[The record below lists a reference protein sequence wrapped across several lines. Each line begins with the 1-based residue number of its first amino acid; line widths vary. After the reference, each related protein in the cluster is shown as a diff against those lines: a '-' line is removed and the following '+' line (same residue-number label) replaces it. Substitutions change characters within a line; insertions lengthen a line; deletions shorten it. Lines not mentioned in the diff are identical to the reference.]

1 MKRFSEI
8 AMMGVCKVPRS
19 RPRTERGSGVTGD
32 PRPTRGPLL
41 RDVAARAGVA
51 TGTVSNVL
59 HNPDKVAPDTLAR
72 VQAVIAEMGY
82 VPNAAARQLSRGR
95 SGSVGLLVLDA
106 RNPFFN
112 DLAAGVEDA
121 AGQMDLAVLLAT
133 SSERADR
140 ERMYLDRFEQSRVDG
155 LLVTPVGGS
164 VKQLRAIRDRGTP
177 IILLDRLATTPGF
190 SSVAVDDIEG
200 GRLAGQHLVDA
211 GCRTITFVGGP
222 MTLEQVRNRLAGA
235 GRAAEIA
242 GVEFAHV
249 ATTRMSAEEGTRV
262 GFEIAALP
270 PSDRPDGVFAAND
283 LVALAI
289 LQALLLAGIR
299 VPEDVAVIGY
309 DDISFAALAG
319 VPLSSIRQPSYQMG
333 RRAMELL
340 AVAMQEGDDG
350 QTASRQVVF
359 MPELAARAST
369 SRGTA
374 ASPDPR
380 G

>member
-1 MKRFSEI
+1 M
-8 AMMGVCKVPRS
+8 
-19 RPRTERGSGVTGD
+19 
-32 PRPTRGPLL
+32 
-41 RDVAARAGVA
+41 
-51 TGTVSNVL
+51 
-59 HNPDKVAPDTLAR
+59 
-72 VQAVIAEMGY
+72 
-82 VPNAAARQLSRGR
+82 
-95 SGSVGLLVLDA
+95 
-106 RNPFFN
+106 
-112 DLAAGVEDA
+112 
-121 AGQMDLAVLLAT
+121 
-133 SSERADR
+133 
-140 ERMYLDRFEQSRVDG
+140 
-155 LLVTPVGGS
+155 
-164 VKQLRAIRDRGTP
+164 
-177 IILLDRLATTPGF
+177 
-190 SSVAVDDIEG
+190 
-200 GRLAGQHLVDA
+200 
-211 GCRTITFVGGP
+211 
-222 MTLEQVRNRLAGA
+222 
-235 GRAAEIA
+235 
-242 GVEFAHV
+242 
-249 ATTRMSAEEGTRV
+249 
-262 GFEIAALP
+262 GFEIAALA

-299 VPEDVAVIGY
+299 VPDDVAVIGY